1 MAINFSLPITGDRMY
16 IGKINSVF
24 NVKENKCNGKRNKGN
39 RLRAKSCP
47 TSKKKMN
54 VGTRQ
59 LISAHYI
66 KNKKLSKH
74 AIQQIP

>member
-1 MAINFSLPITGDRMY
+1 MAINFPLPITGDRMY

-24 NVKENKCNGKRNKGN
+24 NVKENKCNGKQNKEN
-39 RLRAKSCP
+39 RLRAKSCL
-47 TSKKKMN
+47 TSEKMY

-66 KNKKLSKH
+66 KDKKLSKH
-74 AIQQIP
+74 AVQQIP